1 MFYNTCMNTEQEFR
15 NIANQLV
22 TSMVG
27 PNHLESWWLSP
38 NQAFDGRTPEAQWQL
53 GSDSVVNYLM
63 HHAYAGGGS

>member
-1 MFYNTCMNTEQEFR
+1 MNTEQEFR

-27 PNHLESWWLSP
+27 EQLVADWWNSP
-38 NQAFDGRTPEAQWQL
+38 NLAFEGRTPETQWAK
-53 GSDSVVNYLM
+53 GSDAVVNYLM